1 MTVRGVCEFCGR
13 EVRQGESA
21 AFRVR
26 GWEIERKA
34 GGANYIAGKERQ
46 PNRICHARCVEDHNR
61 RERLGLR
68 GQMSL

>member
-1 MTVRGVCEFCGR
+1 MFRGTCEFCG
-13 EVRQGESA
+13 EAVRTDQKA

-26 GWEIERKA
+26 GWEIERAA

-46 PNRICHARCVEDHNR
+46 PERIVHAVCVEIELRADK
-61 RERLGLR
+61 LGLR